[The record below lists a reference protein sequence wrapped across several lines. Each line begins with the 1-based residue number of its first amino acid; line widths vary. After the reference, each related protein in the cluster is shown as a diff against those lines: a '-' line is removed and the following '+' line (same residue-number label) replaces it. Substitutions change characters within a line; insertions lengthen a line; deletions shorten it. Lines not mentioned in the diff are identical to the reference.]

1 MTFILALLKLLDCF
15 LLIGLNKTVFEVRI
29 FDLCSAHTD
38 GEKLKRQMLKLCFLF
53 SHKYDENNGW
63 GNFFT
68 FGLPNILK
76 SYAKSLHY
84 ITGFSQ
90 MKIVDLAF
98 F

>member
-15 LLIGLNKTVFEVRI
+15 LLIGLNKTVFEVGI

-38 GEKLKRQMLKLCFLF
+38 GEKLKRQMLKLFLF

>member
-1 MTFILALLKLLDCF
+1 MLILELLKLLDFF
-15 LLIGLNKTVFEVRI
+15 LLIGLNKTVFEVGI

-63 GNFFT
+63 GNFFS

-84 ITGFSQ
+84 ITGFVQ
-90 MKIVDLAF
+90 KKIVDLAF